1 MANPYFNKLSPTRR
15 RIIIVSVLL
24 TVLAQIVLLT
34 IGLSYVN
41 NINHSVQDKR
51 ETNVSNQ
58 FYKNTLTQ
66 LGEISN
72 LMQLLQ
78 SPDFSDFFKSS
89 MNVRDV
95 LTVTQQKN
103 DLLSKLNDLHL
114 STKMVQRIYFIG
126 SDMNQLSFSKDT
138 DRATLTELPN
148 LRMDMLQEN
157 NMDQI
162 FLKDNNRLTRY
173 SQNDFEYLAMGDQL
187 DMNNERKAELY
198 SFINGLNNKLVIS
211 NGNVNGVLVIMEL
224 NNDLFRSGLPD
235 VYSDAYQFS
244 ILNHKD
250 ELDLVIR

>member
-24 TVLAQIVLLT
+24 TVLAQIVLLS

-41 NINHSVQDKR
+41 NINHSIQDKR

-78 SPDFSDFFKSS
+78 SPDFSDFFKNS
-89 MNVRDV
+89 MNVRDE

-114 STKMVQRIYFIG
+114 STKMVAANLFYRQRYESI
-126 SDMNQLSFSKDT
+126 
-138 DRATLTELPN
+138 
-148 LRMDMLQEN
+148 
-157 NMDQI
+157 
-162 FLKDNNRLTRY
+162 
-173 SQNDFEYLAMGDQL
+173 
-187 DMNNERKAELY
+187 
-198 SFINGLNNKLVIS
+198 VIS
-211 NGNVNGVLVIMEL
+211 QRYGPCNPN
-224 NNDLFRSGLPD
+224 
-235 VYSDAYQFS
+235 
-244 ILNHKD
+244 
-250 ELDLVIR
+250 

>member
-78 SPDFSDFFKSS
+78 SPDFSDFFKNS

-95 LTVTQQKN
+95 LTVIQQNK
-103 DLLSKLNDLHL
+103 
-114 STKMVQRIYFIG
+114 IY
-126 SDMNQLSFSKDT
+126 
-138 DRATLTELPN
+138 
-148 LRMDMLQEN
+148 
-157 NMDQI
+157 
-162 FLKDNNRLTRY
+162 
-173 SQNDFEYLAMGDQL
+173 
-187 DMNNERKAELY
+187 
-198 SFINGLNNKLVIS
+198 
-211 NGNVNGVLVIMEL
+211 
-224 NNDLFRSGLPD
+224 
-235 VYSDAYQFS
+235 
-244 ILNHKD
+244 
-250 ELDLVIR
+250 